1 MTTFKCMIC
10 GKEKT
15 KTYIVRS
22 LRDTMCKSC
31 IKKYAHEL
39 AQGIIPEPKEL
50 TV

>member
-15 KTYIVRS
+15 KTYSGRS
-22 LRDTMCKSC
+22 LRDTMCQSC

-50 TV
+50 IV